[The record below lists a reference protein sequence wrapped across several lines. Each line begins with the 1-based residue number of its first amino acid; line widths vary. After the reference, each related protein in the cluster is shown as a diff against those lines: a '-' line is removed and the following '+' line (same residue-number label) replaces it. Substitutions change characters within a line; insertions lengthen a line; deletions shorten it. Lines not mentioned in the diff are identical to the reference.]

1 MLRSEIHEMKIDMLA
16 ENNKFLVEP
25 KSFLGEYSNMTKL
38 FNFRLLSNK
47 FLSFGVIAG

>member
-25 KSFLGEYSNMTKL
+25 KSF
-38 FNFRLLSNK
+38 
-47 FLSFGVIAG
+47 FGGIFEHDQTFQF